1 MKVKK
6 QQKKNY
12 DKSEVYI
19 AYFSSFIWLN
29 TNLTIALK
37 GELYFKGV
45 YFTGLHLYGFPL
57 IISIILVSWIM
68 FSVDYLIQQNTRILT
83 KRIIAKEFI
92 KSPFFAILVAVFLYQ
107 NFSFNYFNKYILFT
121 LYVPFFYYQ
130 YEYFHKME
138 NYDNEH
144 QK

>member
-1 MKVKK
+1 MKEKK
-6 QQKKNY
+6 LQKKNY

-29 TNLTIALK
+29 TNLTIVLK

-45 YFTGLHLYGFPL
+45 YFTGFHLYGFIM
-57 IISIILVSWIM
+57 IISIILVSWIN
-68 FSVDYLIQQNTRILT
+68 FSINYLIHGDTRSLT
-83 KRIIAKEFI
+83 KKIIVKEFI
-92 KSPFFAILVAVFLYQ
+92 KSPFFAFLLVVFLYQ
-107 NFSFNYFNKYILFT
+107 NFSFNYFNKYLLFS

-130 YEYFHKME
+130 YKFFNKME

-144 QK
+144 HM